1 MKARLNITIDNAVL
15 EDAKAYAT
23 KQNRSVSDL
32 VETYFKK
39 ITKPAKRKSILEL
52 VEKLE
57 KPDIPQD
64 ADLKELYYKENA
76 KKYGF

>member
-23 KQNRSVSDL
+23 KQNRSVCDL

-39 ITKPAKRKSILEL
+39 ITKPAKRKSILDL

-57 KPDIPQD
+57 KPDIPHD